1 MNILFETDKLRI
13 EHEFENAYL
22 LEKSSGKELMFDD
35 FYGDPECGL
44 ISENNDWAII
54 AGEHLT
60 IWRANKRR
68 KKQVVRIE
76 DEELRWVCEMRV
88 KNENIVELL
97 IAPWSKRAAIWE
109 LDIESLKFSKIRNF
123 PDYLETEY
131 TDKIDW

>member
-22 LEKSSGKELMFDD
+22 VEKSSGKELMFDD

-44 ISENNDWAII
+44 ISENNNWAII

-88 KNENIVELL
+88 KNDNIVEILVN
-97 IAPWSKRAAIWE
+97 PWHNKYMVWE
-109 LDIESLKFSKIRNF
+109 LEVEALKFSKIKEFSNDF
-123 PDYLETEY
+123 GAGY